1 MWLFF
6 GRVSEFVFNVSSTAK
21 VIKRWPGSQG
31 LESYRL
37 EEPGIIF
44 DRYITYICMYQNQI
58 ILQGK
63 MIGMQKY
70 DENHLV
76 F

>member
-1 MWLFF
+1 MEMGLEYYPTDW
-6 GRVSEFVFNVSSTAK
+6 R
-21 VIKRWPGSQG
+21 SQG
-31 LESYRL
+31 LFL
-37 EEPGIIF
+37 
-44 DRYITYICMYQNQI
+44 RYITYIYMYQNQI

-76 F
+76 FSIMSSQQ